1 MEELRKQVAEIKDK
15 ITHLYLSATSV
26 GVALGIFLFG
36 QIAGAIVWGIH
47 IDRVANLEIARNDEF
62 VIRLN
67 HLDERLDRIMAG
79 LGK

>member
-1 MEELRKQVAEIKDK
+1 MEDLRRRVDKVEQKQE
-15 ITHLYLSATSV
+15 HLSLSAIS
-26 GVALGIFLFG
+26 LGIGLGLFLLG

>member
-1 MEELRKQVAEIKDK
+1 MEDLRRRVDEVEQKQA
-15 ITHLYLSATSV
+15 HLSLSAVSV
-26 GVALGIFLFG
+26 GVGVGIFLLG